1 MLDRTGQVRWFQSYH
16 TMKNTDEPTNP
27 ELDITASHEL
37 LNSILDRGLDGLP
50 AALSILINQAMIAE
64 RSSALGAGPYQRS
77 QDRKGHANGFKHRTF
92 NTRMGPLDLAIP
104 QVRGE
109 VEFFPSALERGQRSE
124 RALKVAIA
132 EMYVQGVSTRR
143 VTAILQQLCGLEVS
157 STDVSRASKLLD
169 EELERWRNRPLPAI
183 SHLILDAQY
192 HKVRFNGAV
201 RSVALLVAIG
211 VLADSKKRCVLGVSV
226 SLSEAEIHWR
236 TFLQSLQKRGM
247 NGLLSVTSDDHAGLR
262 AALAAVLP
270 SVPWQRCQFH
280 LQQNAQAMV
289 PRVEMRSQVA
299 RDIRSI
305 FEADRL
311 GSAQIRLREV
321 VDSYREAAPK
331 LVDWIEANIPEGL
344 TIFELPGNTRKRLRT
359 VNAAEHLNKQIRR
372 RTRVAALFP
381 NEPSLLRLASAVL
394 MEISEE
400 WEAGKA
406 YLPSETNL

>member
-1 MLDRTGQVRWFQSYH
+1 
-16 TMKNTDEPTNP
+16 MKNTDEPTNP
-27 ELDITASHEL
+27 ELDITASNEL
-37 LNSILDRGLDGLP
+37 LNSILDRGLEGLP
-50 AALSILINQAMIAE
+50 AALSILLNQAMLVE
-64 RSSALGAGPYQRS
+64 RSNALRAAPYQRS
-77 QDRKGHANGFKHRTF
+77 QERKGHANGFKHRTF
-92 NTRMGPLDLAIP
+92 STRMGPLDLAIP
-104 QVRGE
+104 QVRGD
-109 VEFFPSALERGQRSE
+109 VQFYPSALERGQRSE
-124 RALKVAIA
+124 RALKLAIA

-143 VTAILQQLCGLEVS
+143 VTEILQQLCGTEVS

-169 EELERWRNRPLPAI
+169 EELERWRNRPIAPV
-183 SHLILDAQY
+183 SNLILDAQY
-192 HKVRFNGAV
+192 HKVRHNGAV

-226 SLSEAEIHWR
+226 SLSEAEVHWR
-236 TFLQSLQKRGM
+236 NFLQSLQTRGLS
-247 NGLLSVTSDDHAGLR
+247 GLRSVTSDDHPGLR
-262 AALAAVLP
+262 KALAAVLP

-305 FEADRL
+305 FDSDRL
-311 GSAQIRLREV
+311 ATAQSRLREV
-321 VDSYREAAPK
+321 VQAYKKAAPK
-331 LVDWIEANIPEGL
+331 LADWMETNIPEGL
-344 TIFELPGNTRKRLRT
+344 TIFELPANMRKRLRT

-381 NEPSLLRLASAVL
+381 NEASLLRLASAVL

-406 YLPSETNL
+406 YLPTEETNA